1 MLNKTTHRLTMFI
14 HRMINQILLRPYP
27 LGSPPR
33 SKLKYESPDIN
44 KLKALETS
52 FGLPTEQLFPASLCN
67 LDLSFPICTDDV
79 GSTSN
84 EPDKRQ

>member
-1 MLNKTTHRLTMFI
+1 MSQLYHQSPTEDMCRNVEVEMISCTTDVA
-14 HRMINQILLRPYP
+14 
-27 LGSPPR
+27 PPG